1 MNPPVLH
8 HADGER
14 LTDAEFR
21 AMVALHG
28 GEALT
33 QALLHLRA
41 VVSAASTMSMT
52 RLIVEAQRARLFL
65 DQHSAPMPPEAM

>member
-1 MNPPVLH
+1 MTPVLYR
-8 HADGER
+8 ADGER

-41 VVSAASTMSMT
+41 IMSAASTMSMT

-65 DQHSAPMPPEAM
+65 DQHADPTP